1 MIPQVLGCQN
11 CGNPVCLAEGQ
22 FIVQCPYCREK
33 FYYPNPTLPVV
44 ALKPRIKVNEAKQLI
59 LKALRAKEI
68 DPFFL
73 SHSFFERATLFFIPF
88 FEVRGIRAGKMKKD
102 KTIPQPTASPEPVR
116 LLTAAEPGIRR
127 NMESEF
133 ICNSFQYLERAND
146 IRDLGLGFIDISLV
160 EDTILN
166 AEQMEFNPTEMRKVG
181 VLLPITSNQPS
192 QQESEHLVLPIIEF
206 YVRVLYFPIWEIGY
220 SYEGILFKSYLEA
233 VNGGILKI
241 QAIKNGARN
250 LLMSLLGAFA
260 LGTLISR
267 SLLLGFQT
275 LAIAP
280 LILVTLTLLAGTAF
294 LMFFPYFWQLFA
306 FKEIIE
312 KRPKIIDSYPINFS
326 ENRFIRFTNRL
337 LARIIRFLGIVQKNV
352 SAD

>member
-1 MIPQVLGCQN
+1 MIPQVFGCQN
-11 CGNPVCLAEGQ
+11 CGNPVCLSEGQ

-73 SHSFFERATLFFIPF
+73 SHSYFEKATLFFIPF

-102 KTIPQPTASPEPVR
+102 KTIPRPNAGPKPVHPTSTP
-116 LLTAAEPGIRR
+116 EPGIER
-127 NMESEF
+127 NRESEF

-146 IRDLGLGFIDISLV
+146 IRDLGIGFIDISLV

-166 AEQMEFNPTEMRKVG
+166 SEQMEFNPTEMRKVG
-181 VLLPITSNQPS
+181 VLLPVTSNRPA
-192 QQESEHLVLPIIEF
+192 QQESELPALPIIEF
-206 YVRVLYFPIWEIGY
+206 YVRVLYFPVWEIGY
-220 SYEGILFKSYLEA
+220 SYEGILFKSYLEGM
-233 VNGGILKI
+233 NGGIMKI
-241 QAIKNGARN
+241 QAIKNGKRN
-250 LLMSLLGAFA
+250 LLTALLGAFA

-267 SLLLGFQT
+267 SLIFGFQT
-275 LAIAP
+275 VVIAP
-280 LILVTLTLLAGTAF
+280 LILVTLVLASGTAF

-312 KRPKIIDSYPINFS
+312 KRPKIIDSYPINYS
-326 ENRFIRFTNRL
+326 ENRFIRFANRL
-337 LARIIRFLGIVQKNV
+337 LARIIRFLGMAQKNV

>member
-1 MIPQVLGCQN
+1 MIPQVFGCQN
-11 CGNPVCLAEGQ
+11 CGNPVCLEEGQ

-33 FYYPNPTLPVV
+33 LYYPNPTLPVV
-44 ALKPRIKVNEAKQLI
+44 VLKPLIKVNEAKILI
-59 LKALRAKEI
+59 LKALRAKEV

-73 SHSFFERATLFFIPF
+73 SHSYFEKATLFFVPF

-102 KTIPQPTASPEPVR
+102 KAIPRLNASPETLRPQA
-116 LLTAAEPGIRR
+116 TPEPGIRR

-133 ICNSFQYLERAND
+133 IYNSFQYLERAND
-146 IRDLGLGFIDISLV
+146 IRDLGIGFIDISMV
-160 EDTILN
+160 EDAILN
-166 AEQMEFNPTEMRKVG
+166 SEQMEFNPTAMRRVG
-181 VLLPITSNQPS
+181 VLLPITSNRPA
-192 QQESEHLVLPIIEF
+192 QQESEHPALPIIEF
-206 YVRVLYFPIWEIGY
+206 YVRVLYFPMWEIGY

-233 VNGGILKI
+233 VNGGIMKI
-241 QAIKNGARN
+241 QAIKNGKRN
-250 LLMSLLGAFA
+250 LLMALLGAFA

-280 LILVTLTLLAGTAF
+280 LILVTFTLLAGTAF

-312 KRPKIIDSYPINFS
+312 KRPKIIDSYPINYS

-337 LARIIRFLGIVQKNV
+337 LARIIRFFGIVQKNV